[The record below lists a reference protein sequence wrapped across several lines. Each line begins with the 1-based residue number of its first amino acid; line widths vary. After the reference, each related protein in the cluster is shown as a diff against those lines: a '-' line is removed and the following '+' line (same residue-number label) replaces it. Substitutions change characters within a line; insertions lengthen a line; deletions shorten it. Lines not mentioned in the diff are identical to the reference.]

1 MPSSVLRGA
10 AGRQPSVPASWGAA
24 PGLQQRGMG
33 LAGLRG
39 SRWGPAR
46 TLARRSKRV
55 LSPRSHR
62 ACAGFPWPHRNGS
75 EPAESSRAGQLFQA
89 VFSNV
94 EETFQASRLPC
105 TRAGKRAVSD
115 GFGRLCPSSFPAKV
129 CAVHGPGSSANLVLW
144 LLKSPFTQG

>member
-94 EETFQASRLPC
+94 EETFQASRLLC
-105 TRAGKRAVSD
+105 TRAGKRAVSVSAA
-115 GFGRLCPSSFPAKV
+115 GSRRWVRPSLPLQLPCKGLR
-129 CAVHGPGSSANLVLW
+129 CAWSRELG
-144 LLKSPFTQG
+144 

>member
-33 LAGLRG
+33 LAGLQG
-39 SRWGPAR
+39 SCWGRAR
-46 TLARRSKRV
+46 TLATRSKRV

-62 ACAGFPWPHRNGS
+62 ACAGFLWPHRNGS

-89 VFSNV
+89 AFSDV
-94 EETFQASRLPC
+94 EETFQASCLPC
-105 TRAGKRAVSD
+105 TRAGKRAVSVSAA
-115 GFGRLCPSSFPAKV
+115 GSRRWVRLSLPLQLPHEGLR
-129 CAVHGPGSSANLVLW
+129 CAWSRELG
-144 LLKSPFTQG
+144 